1 METVASAVE
10 METDITPGKMEVTSQ
25 MFGKLK
31 PVYYG
36 TVAQYPH
43 LSASGDA
50 AALEKAIEAKL
61 DEDVTTTVLVKR
73 SNGQKQQIKIVYEQ
87 SSGHMSHNIALTDD
101 LNSALKDVV
110 LDILVEILASR
121 SNEEIRQIKRTFMD
135 KYQKDLDKVIKCETS
150 GNFTPAI
157 LALLKADRSE
167 DSDVDIDL
175 AKNGARAL
183 FEAGENTKGTDVAVF
198 IDIPAA
204 GFPQLAKAF
213 QKYSDFSDVALPK
226 ALDLELKIEDC
237 LIDIG
242 EIISTIMI
250 DTLHKTPLQGYGTC
264 DETLIRVLL
273 SRSEVDL
280 KKVIEEFETMYKRTL
295 QQHTLGYY
303 EKIQL
308 LLCGPL

>member
-1 METVASAVE
+1 MSGKTLANWSAHADQRPGNPSGSAAFRFCCVFIINIASTGV
-10 METDITPGKMEVTSQ
+10 
-25 MFGKLK
+25 
-31 PVYYG
+31 
-36 TVAQYPH
+36 
-43 LSASGDA
+43 
-50 AALEKAIEAKL
+50 

-250 DTLHKTPLQGYGTC
+250 DTLYSISVIYIQLICMIGYGTC